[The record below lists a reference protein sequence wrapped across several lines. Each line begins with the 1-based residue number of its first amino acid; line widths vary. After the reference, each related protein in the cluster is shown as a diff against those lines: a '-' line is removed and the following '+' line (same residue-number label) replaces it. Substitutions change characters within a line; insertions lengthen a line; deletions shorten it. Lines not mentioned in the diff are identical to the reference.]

1 MATQDLSR
9 DYPDALARGGRRGPI
24 FRALAVTGVVL
35 ACVGALWLTGSE
47 RAEGFTVALLVG
59 LSAIGVFAL
68 LAALTGVLRVTGE
81 DPALGLFRAA
91 LDGASEGVAITSG
104 AGRVIYANAALRAR
118 SRAQYDL
125 RTIEQAF
132 GGEAGKAEAVYRLI
146 KAACEGREAEEEV
159 RAGLSIK
166 VRPLPGSARRSQLA
180 VWTVHESPSL
190 PSMLRFEAPQPTLDP
205 VSPAA
210 ADSCDS
216 AAPAP
221 LEVADGVLARETDTG
236 FMRFFQNTPMAIAT
250 VDRAGKVA
258 RANALCARLFE
269 STRSGQ
275 KQQPDGSSILDIV
288 AERDRAALEAH
299 IGRAAGRG
307 GELVPPLDAALAGQA
322 ERWARFYVTPV
333 DQEDGEAAIVYALEI
348 TEQRSL
354 ESQFLQSQKLET
366 VGQLAGG
373 IAHDFNNVLSAIIM
387 ATDFLLNAHRPSDPS
402 FQDIMQIKQNA
413 NRAASL
419 VRQLLAF
426 SRRQTLRPQVLDLGE
441 ALSDLSILLRRL
453 IGEKVTLDV
462 QRHEVWPVKA
472 DLSQFEQVIV
482 NLAINARD
490 AMPDGGKLTV
500 RASNVTQSE
509 TNKFESWSLPAGDCV
524 LVEVADTGTGIPP
537 DIIGRIFE
545 PFFSTKEVGKGTG
558 LGLSTVYGIVK
569 QTGGFIVPDSEVG
582 KGTAFRIFLPRY
594 TPTAEDLASLKP
606 AETERRPS
614 RTADDTGQG
623 TILLVEDE
631 EGLRGLNARGLKSRG
646 YNVLEAGNGLEA
658 IELIDSH
665 DGSIDLVVSDVVMPE
680 MDGPTLLK
688 ELRQRSSNLKFIFVS
703 GYAEEAFAKSL
714 PEGGQFEFLAKPFTL
729 KQLVAKVKDT
739 MAQGTPS
746 RLQ

>member
-1 MATQDLSR
+1 MATQDLSG
-9 DYPDALARGGRRGPI
+9 DYPGALARDGRRGLML
-24 FRALAVTGVVL
+24 RALAVAAAILGL
-35 ACVGALWLTGSE
+35 AAALWLTGSG
-47 RAEGFTVALLVG
+47 RTEGFTVVLLVA

-68 LAALTGVLRVTGE
+68 LAALTGVLRVTAE
-81 DPALGLFRAA
+81 DPTLGLLRAV
-91 LDGASEGVAITSG
+91 LDGASEGIAVTAG
-104 AGRVIYANAALRAR
+104 AGRVIYANPTLRAR
-118 SRAQYDL
+118 SRAPQDF

-132 GGEAGKAEAVYRLI
+132 GVQAGNAEAIYRLI
-146 KAACEGREAEEEV
+146 RAACEGRELEEEV
-159 RAGLSIK
+159 QAGLSIS
-166 VRPLPGSARRSQLA
+166 VRPLPGDARRSQLA
-180 VWTVHESPSL
+180 AWTVRESVAPPPAHS
-190 PSMLRFEAPQPTLDP
+190 FEAPQPIAVP
-205 VSPAA
+205 ASPAPA
-210 ADSCDS
+210 AS
-216 AAPAP
+216 APP
-221 LEVADGVLARETDTG
+221 QADGALIRETDTG

-250 VDRAGKVA
+250 VDRAGKIA
-258 RANALCARLFE
+258 RANALFTRLFE
-269 STRSGQ
+269 STRLGQ

-299 IGRAAGRG
+299 ISRAAGRR
-307 GELVPPLDAALAGQA
+307 GELAPPLDAALAGQG

-333 DQEDGEAAIVYALEI
+333 DQEDEETAIVYALEI

-462 QRHEVWPVKA
+462 QRREVWPVKA

-500 RASNVTQSE
+500 RASNITQSE
-509 TNKFESWSLPAGDCV
+509 TSKFEGWSLPAGDYV

-537 DIIGRIFE
+537 EIIGRIFE

-558 LGLSTVYGIVK
+558 LGLSTVYGIIK
-569 QTGGFIVPDSEVG
+569 QTGGFILPESEVG
-582 KGTAFRIFLPRY
+582 KGTVFRIFLPRH
-594 TPTAEDLASLKP
+594 TPTAEDLASIKP
-606 AETERRPS
+606 AAIEGRPS
-614 RTADDTGQG
+614 RAADDTGQG

-658 IELIDSH
+658 IELIDGH

-680 MDGPTLLK
+680 MDGPALLK
-688 ELRQRSSNLKFIFVS
+688 ELRKRSPNLKIIFVS

-729 KQLVAKVKDT
+729 KQLIAKVKDT
-739 MAQGTPS
+739 MADGTQS

>member
-1 MATQDLSR
+1 MATQDLSG
-9 DYPDALARGGRRGPI
+9 DYLGILERGNRRGLI
-24 FRALAVTGVVL
+24 LRAFAVTAALLGLAVV
-35 ACVGALWLTGSE
+35 LWLTGSE
-47 RAEGFTVALLVG
+47 RAVGFTLILLVV

-68 LAALTGVLRVTGE
+68 LAALTGVLRITSE
-81 DPALGLFRAA
+81 DPTPGLLTSV
-91 LDGASEGVAITSG
+91 LDGASEGIAVTTG
-104 AGRVIYANAALRAR
+104 AGRVIYANPALRAR
-118 SRAQYDL
+118 IRPEHDF

-132 GGEAGKAEAVYRLI
+132 EGGGRDSEAIYRLI
-146 KAACEGREAEEEV
+146 KAACDGREGQEDIHT
-159 RAGLSIK
+159 GLSIR
-166 VRPLPGSARRSQLA
+166 VRPLPRGARRSQLA
-180 VWTVHESPSL
+180 AWTVRERLAPPPVHS
-190 PSMLRFEAPQPTLDP
+190 FEPPQPILVSGSP
-205 VSPAA
+205 VAASP
-210 ADSCDS
+210 DV

-221 LEVADGVLARETDTG
+221 AADGTSVREADTG

-250 VDRAGKVA
+250 VDRGGKIA
-258 RANALCARLFE
+258 RANALFTRLFE
-269 STRSGQ
+269 STRLGQ

-288 AERDRAALEAH
+288 AERDRAALETH
-299 IGRAAGRG
+299 LGRAAGRR
-307 GELVPPLDAALAGQA
+307 GELATPLDAALAGHG

-333 DQEDGEAAIVYALEI
+333 DQDDEEAAIVYALEI

-490 AMPDGGKLTV
+490 AMPEGGKLTV

-509 TNKFESWSLPAGDCV
+509 TSKFEGWSLPAGDYV

-558 LGLSTVYGIVK
+558 LGLSTVYGIIK
-569 QTGGFIVPDSEVG
+569 QTGGFIIPESELG
-582 KGTAFRIFLPRY
+582 KGTVFRIFLPRH
-594 TPTAEDLASLKP
+594 TPTAEDMASIKP
-606 AETERRPS
+606 AATESRPA
-614 RTADDTGQG
+614 RAADDTGQG

-658 IELIDSH
+658 IELIDGH

-680 MDGPTLLK
+680 MDGPALLK
-688 ELRQRSSNLKFIFVS
+688 ELRKRSPNLKIIFVS

-739 MAQGTPS
+739 IAQGTQA

>member
-1 MATQDLSR
+1 MATQDLSG
-9 DYPDALARGGRRGPI
+9 DYPGALARDGRRGLML
-24 FRALAVTGVVL
+24 RALAVTAAILGL
-35 ACVGALWLTGSE
+35 AAALWLTGSG
-47 RAEGFTVALLVG
+47 RTEGFTVVLLVA

-68 LAALTGVLRVTGE
+68 LAALTGVLRVTAE
-81 DPALGLFRAA
+81 DPTLGLLRAV
-91 LDGASEGVAITSG
+91 LDGASEGIAVTAG
-104 AGRVIYANAALRAR
+104 AGRVIYANPTLRAR
-118 SRAQYDL
+118 SRAPQDF

-132 GGEAGKAEAVYRLI
+132 GVQAGNAEAIYRLI
-146 KAACEGREAEEEV
+146 RAACEGRELEEEV
-159 RAGLSIK
+159 QAGLSIS
-166 VRPLPGSARRSQLA
+166 VRPLPGDARRSQLA
-180 VWTVHESPSL
+180 AWTVRESVAPPPAHS
-190 PSMLRFEAPQPTLDP
+190 FEAPQPIAVP
-205 VSPAA
+205 ASPAPA
-210 ADSCDS
+210 AS
-216 AAPAP
+216 APP
-221 LEVADGVLARETDTG
+221 QADGALIRETDTG

-250 VDRAGKVA
+250 VDRAGKIA
-258 RANALCARLFE
+258 RANALFTRLFE
-269 STRSGQ
+269 STRLGQ

-299 IGRAAGRG
+299 ISRAAGRR
-307 GELVPPLDAALAGQA
+307 GELAPPLDAALAGQG

-333 DQEDGEAAIVYALEI
+333 DQEDEETAIVYALEI

-462 QRHEVWPVKA
+462 QRREVWPVKA

-500 RASNVTQSE
+500 RASNITQSE
-509 TNKFESWSLPAGDCV
+509 TSKFEGWSLPAGDYV

-537 DIIGRIFE
+537 EIIGRIFE

-558 LGLSTVYGIVK
+558 LGLSTVYGIIK
-569 QTGGFIVPDSEVG
+569 QTGGFILPDSEVG
-582 KGTAFRIFLPRY
+582 KGTVFRIFLPRH
-594 TPTAEDLASLKP
+594 TPTAEDLASIKP
-606 AETERRPS
+606 AAIEGRPS
-614 RTADDTGQG
+614 RAADDTGQG

-658 IELIDSH
+658 IELIDGH

-680 MDGPTLLK
+680 MDGPALLK
-688 ELRQRSSNLKFIFVS
+688 ELRKRSPNLKIIFVS

-729 KQLVAKVKDT
+729 KQLIAKVKDT
-739 MAQGTPS
+739 MADGTQS

>member
-1 MATQDLSR
+1 MATQDLSG
-9 DYPDALARGGRRGPI
+9 DYPGVLERGDRRGLI
-24 FRALAVTGVVL
+24 LRALAATAAVLGLAVV
-35 ACVGALWLTGSE
+35 LWLTGSE
-47 RAEGFTVALLVG
+47 RAAAFTLILLVV

-81 DPALGLFRAA
+81 DPTPGFVRSV
-91 LDGASEGVAITSG
+91 LDGAGEGIAVTTG
-104 AGRVIYANAALRAR
+104 TGRVIYANPAMRAR
-118 SRAQYDL
+118 IRPELDF

-132 GGEAGKAEAVYRLI
+132 GGEAGNAEALYRLI
-146 KAACEGREAEEEV
+146 KAACEGRDAQEDIHT
-159 RAGLSIK
+159 GLSIR
-166 VRPLPGSARRSQLA
+166 VRPLPGGVGGSQLMA
-180 VWTVHESPSL
+180 WTVREGLAPSPVHS
-190 PSMLRFEAPQPTLDP
+190 FEPPQSIMASGST
-205 VSPAA
+205 VAA
-210 ADSCDS
+210 STDAG
-216 AAPAP
+216 APAP
-221 LEVADGVLARETDTG
+221 SAEGTLVREADTG

-250 VDRAGKVA
+250 VDRGGKIA
-258 RANALCARLFE
+258 RANALFTRLFE
-269 STRSGQ
+269 STRLGQ
-275 KQQPDGSSILDIV
+275 KQQADGSSILDIV
-288 AERDRAALEAH
+288 AERDRASLETH
-299 IGRAAGRG
+299 LGRRA
-307 GELVPPLDAALAGQA
+307 ELATPLDAGLAGQG

-333 DQEDGEAAIVYALEI
+333 DQDDEEAAIVYALEI

-462 QRHEVWPVKA
+462 QRHDVWPVKA

-509 TNKFESWSLPAGDCV
+509 TSKFEGWSLPAGDYV
-524 LVEVADTGTGIPP
+524 LVEVADTGTGISPE
-537 DIIGRIFE
+537 IIGRIFE

-558 LGLSTVYGIVK
+558 LGLSTVYGIIK
-569 QTGGFIVPDSEVG
+569 QTGGFIIPESELG
-582 KGTAFRIFLPRY
+582 KGTMFRIFLPRH
-594 TPTAEDLASLKP
+594 TPTAEDLASIKP
-606 AETERRPS
+606 ATTESRP
-614 RTADDTGQG
+614 
-623 TILLVEDE
+623 
-631 EGLRGLNARGLKSRG
+631 AR
-646 YNVLEAGNGLEA
+646 AA
-658 IELIDSH
+658 
-665 DGSIDLVVSDVVMPE
+665 
-680 MDGPTLLK
+680 
-688 ELRQRSSNLKFIFVS
+688 
-703 GYAEEAFAKSL
+703 
-714 PEGGQFEFLAKPFTL
+714 
-729 KQLVAKVKDT
+729 
-739 MAQGTPS
+739 
-746 RLQ
+746 

>member
-1 MATQDLSR
+1 MATQDLSG
-9 DYPDALARGGRRGPI
+9 DYPGVLERGNRRGLI
-24 FRALAVTGVVL
+24 LRAFAATAAILGLAVV
-35 ACVGALWLTGSE
+35 LWLTGSE
-47 RAEGFTVALLVG
+47 RAAAFTLILLVV

-68 LAALTGVLRVTGE
+68 LAALTGVLRLAGE
-81 DPALGLFRAA
+81 DPTPGFVRSV
-91 LDGASEGVAITSG
+91 LDGASEGIAVTTG
-104 AGRVIYANAALRAR
+104 TGRVIYANPALRAR
-118 SRAQYDL
+118 VRPELDF
-125 RTIEQAF
+125 RTIDQAF
-132 GGEAGKAEAVYRLI
+132 GAESGNAEALYRLI
-146 KAACEGREAEEEV
+146 KAACEGRDAQEDIHT
-159 RAGLSIK
+159 GLSIR
-166 VRPLPGSARRSQLA
+166 VRPLPGGVGGSQLMA
-180 VWTVHESPSL
+180 WTFRESLAPPPVHSLEPPQSIMASGSPVVAS
-190 PSMLRFEAPQPTLDP
+190 PDP
-205 VSPAA
+205 P
-210 ADSCDS
+210 
-216 AAPAP
+216 APASSP
-221 LEVADGVLARETDTG
+221 EGTSVREADTG

-250 VDRAGKVA
+250 VDRGGKIA
-258 RANALCARLFE
+258 RANALFTRLFE
-269 STRSGQ
+269 STRLGQ

-288 AERDRAALEAH
+288 AERDRAALETH
-299 IGRAAGRG
+299 LGRR
-307 GELVPPLDAALAGQA
+307 GELATPLDAALAGQG

-333 DQEDGEAAIVYALEI
+333 DQDDEEAAIVYALEI

-509 TNKFESWSLPAGDCV
+509 TSKFEGWSLPAGDYV

-558 LGLSTVYGIVK
+558 LGLSTVYGIIK
-569 QTGGFIVPDSEVG
+569 QTGGFIIPESELG
-582 KGTAFRIFLPRY
+582 KGTMFRIFLPRH
-594 TPTAEDLASLKP
+594 TPTAEDLASIKP
-606 AETERRPS
+606 ATTESRPA
-614 RTADDTGQG
+614 RAADDTGQG

-658 IELIDSH
+658 IELIDGH
-665 DGSIDLVVSDVVMPE
+665 DGTIDLVVSDVVMPE
-680 MDGPTLLK
+680 MDGPALLK
-688 ELRQRSSNLKFIFVS
+688 ELRKRSPNLKIIFVS

-714 PEGGQFEFLAKPFTL
+714 PDGGQFEFLAKPFTL
-729 KQLVAKVKDT
+729 KQLIAKVKDT
-739 MAQGTPS
+739 IAQGTQA

>member
-1 MATQDLSR
+1 MATQDLSG
-9 DYPDALARGGRRGPI
+9 DYPGALARDGRRGLML
-24 FRALAVTGVVL
+24 RALAVAAAILGL
-35 ACVGALWLTGSE
+35 AAALWLTGSG
-47 RAEGFTVALLVG
+47 RTEGFTVVLLVA

-68 LAALTGVLRVTGE
+68 LAALTGVLRVTAE
-81 DPALGLFRAA
+81 DPTLGLLRAV
-91 LDGASEGVAITSG
+91 LDGASEGIAVTAG
-104 AGRVIYANAALRAR
+104 AGRVIYANPTLRAR
-118 SRAQYDL
+118 SRAPQDF

-132 GGEAGKAEAVYRLI
+132 GVQAGNAEAIYRLI
-146 KAACEGREAEEEV
+146 RAACEGRELEEEV
-159 RAGLSIK
+159 QAGLSIS
-166 VRPLPGSARRSQLA
+166 VRPLPGDARRSQLA
-180 VWTVHESPSL
+180 AWTVRESVAPPPAHS
-190 PSMLRFEAPQPTLDP
+190 FEAPQPIAVP
-205 VSPAA
+205 ASPAPA
-210 ADSCDS
+210 AS
-216 AAPAP
+216 APP
-221 LEVADGVLARETDTG
+221 QADGALIRETDTG

-250 VDRAGKVA
+250 VDRAGKIA
-258 RANALCARLFE
+258 RANALFTRLFE
-269 STRSGQ
+269 STRLGQ

-299 IGRAAGRG
+299 ISRAAGRR
-307 GELVPPLDAALAGQA
+307 GELAPPLDAALAGQG

-333 DQEDGEAAIVYALEI
+333 DQEDEETAIVYALEI

-402 FQDIMQIKQNA
+402 FQDIMQIKQNT

-462 QRHEVWPVKA
+462 QRREVWPVKA

-500 RASNVTQSE
+500 RASNITQSE
-509 TNKFESWSLPAGDCV
+509 TSKFEGWSLPAGDYV

-537 DIIGRIFE
+537 EIIGRIFE

-558 LGLSTVYGIVK
+558 LGLSTVYGIIK
-569 QTGGFIVPDSEVG
+569 QTGGFILPESEVG
-582 KGTAFRIFLPRY
+582 KGTVFRIFLPRH
-594 TPTAEDLASLKP
+594 TPTAEDLASIKP
-606 AETERRPS
+606 AAIEGRPS
-614 RTADDTGQG
+614 RAADDTGQG

-658 IELIDSH
+658 IELIDGH

-680 MDGPTLLK
+680 MDGPALLK
-688 ELRQRSSNLKFIFVS
+688 ELRKRSPNLKIIFVS

-729 KQLVAKVKDT
+729 KQLIAKVKDT
-739 MAQGTPS
+739 MADGTQS

>member
-1 MATQDLSR
+1 MVTQDLSG
-9 DYPDALARGGRRGPI
+9 DYPGVLERGNRRGLI
-24 FRALAVTGVVL
+24 LRALAVTAAVL
-35 ACVGALWLTGSE
+35 GLAAALWLTGSE
-47 RAEGFTVALLVG
+47 RAEGFTLVLLVV

-68 LAALTGVLRVTGE
+68 LAALTGVLRVVGE
-81 DPALGLFRAA
+81 DPSLALFKGI
-91 LDGASEGVAITSG
+91 LDGASEGIAVTAG
-104 AGRVIYANAALRAR
+104 AGRVIYANPALRVR
-118 SRAQYDL
+118 SSAQHDF
-125 RTIEQAF
+125 RSIEQAL
-132 GGEAGKAEAVYRLI
+132 GGKAGKPEAIYRLI

-159 RAGLSIK
+159 HAGLTVR
-166 VRPLPGSARRSQLA
+166 VRPLSCGARRSQLA
-180 VWTVHESPSL
+180 AWTVRESISPPSESGL
-190 PSMLRFEAPQPTLDP
+190 EMPPPTTVPGSPAPT
-205 VSPAA
+205 VSP
-210 ADSCDS
+210 DM
-216 AAPAP
+216 AAPVRPQTANGAS
-221 LEVADGVLARETDTG
+221 VRATDTG

-250 VDRAGKVA
+250 VDRAGKIA
-258 RANALCARLFE
+258 RANALFNRLFE
-269 STRSGQ
+269 STRLGQ
-275 KQQPDGSSILDIV
+275 KQQPDGSSILEIV

-299 IGRAAGRG
+299 IARAAGRH
-307 GELVPPLDAALAGQA
+307 GELATPLDAALAGQG
-322 ERWARFYVTPV
+322 ERWARFYITPV
-333 DQEDGEAAIVYALEI
+333 DQEDEEAAIVYALEI
-348 TEQRSL
+348 TEQRTL
-354 ESQFLQSQKLET
+354 ESRFLQSQKLDM

-413 NRAASL
+413 NRAAGL

-453 IGEKVTLDV
+453 IGEKVVLDV

-500 RASNVTQSE
+500 RASNITRSE
-509 TNKFESWSLPAGDCV
+509 TSKFEGWSLPAGDYV

-537 DIIGRIFE
+537 EIIGRIFE

-558 LGLSTVYGIVK
+558 LGLSTVYGIIK
-569 QTGGFIVPDSEVG
+569 QTGGFILPESEVG

-606 AETERRPS
+606 AATDGRPS
-614 RTADDTGQG
+614 RAADDTGQG

-646 YNVLEAGNGLEA
+646 YNVLEAGNGVEA
-658 IELIDSH
+658 IERIDGH

-680 MDGPTLLK
+680 MDGPALLK
-688 ELRQRSSNLKFIFVS
+688 ELRKRSPNLKIIFVS

-714 PEGGQFEFLAKPFTL
+714 PDGGQFEFLAKPFTL
-729 KQLVAKVKDT
+729 KQLIAKVKDT
-739 MAQGTPS
+739 MAEGAQS

>member
-1 MATQDLSR
+1 
-9 DYPDALARGGRRGPI
+9 
-24 FRALAVTGVVL
+24 LAVTAAVV
-35 ACVGALWLTGSE
+35 ASAAALLLTGGE
-47 RAEGFTVALLVG
+47 RAEGFTVALLVV
-59 LSAIGVFAL
+59 LSTIGVFAL
-68 LAALTGVLRVTGE
+68 LAALTGIVRVAGD
-81 DPALGLFRAA
+81 DPRLALFRAV
-91 LDGASEGVAITSG
+91 LDQASEGIAVT
-104 AGRVIYANAALRAR
+104 GRGGRIVYVNPALQVLIGPERD
-118 SRAQYDL
+118 S
-125 RTIEQAF
+125 RTIELAL
-132 GGEAGKAEAVYRLI
+132 GNDAGNAEAIYRLI
-146 KAACEGREAEEEV
+146 KAAAEGREVDEEIQAAASCFE
-159 RAGLSIK
+159 AGRCLSVK
-166 VRPLPGSARRSQLA
+166 VRPLPGRAGRAQLA
-180 VWTVHESPSL
+180 VWTIREGARPGEVSAFAAPPPTYEPGPASVAAPVTRQADL
-190 PSMLRFEAPQPTLDP
+190 EAP
-205 VSPAA
+205 SI
-210 ADSCDS
+210 
-216 AAPAP
+216 
-221 LEVADGVLARETDTG
+221 READTG
-236 FMRFFQNTPMAIAT
+236 FMRFFQSTPMAIAT
-250 VDRAGKVA
+250 VDRAGKIA
-258 RANALCARLFE
+258 RANALFARLFA
-269 STRSGQ
+269 STHPGQ
-275 KQQPDGSSILDIV
+275 KQSPDGCSILEIV
-288 AERDRAALEAH
+288 AERDRAGLEAQ
-299 IGRAAGRG
+299 IGRAAGRL
-307 GELVPPLDAALAGQA
+307 GEMAAPLDAALAGQG

-333 DQEDGEAAIVYALEI
+333 DQEDDEAAIVYALEI

-373 IAHDFNNVLSAIIM
+373 IAHDFNNVLSAIMM

-426 SRRQTLRPQVLDLGE
+426 SRRQTLRPQMLDLGE

-462 QRHEVWPVKA
+462 QRREVWPVKA

-482 NLAINARD
+482 NLSINARD

-500 RASNVTQSE
+500 RASNITQSD
-509 TNKFESWSLPAGDCV
+509 TSKFEGWSLPAGDYV

-537 DIIGRIFE
+537 EIIGRIFE

-569 QTGGFIVPDSEVG
+569 QTGGFILPESEVG
-582 KGTAFRIFLPRY
+582 KGTVFRIFLPRY
-594 TPTAEDLASLKP
+594 TPTADDLASIKP
-606 AETERRPS
+606 ATGEGQPS

-631 EGLRGLNARGLKSRG
+631 EGLRGLNARGLRSRG
-646 YNVLEAGNGLEA
+646 YGVLEAGNGVEA

-665 DGSIDLVVSDVVMPE
+665 DGTIDLVVSDVVMPE
-680 MDGPTLLK
+680 MDGPALLK
-688 ELRQRSSNLKFIFVS
+688 ELRKRSPNLKIIFVS

-729 KQLVAKVKDT
+729 KQLIAKVKDT
-739 MAQGTPS
+739 MAERPQS

>member
-1 MATQDLSR
+1 MATQDLSG
-9 DYPDALARGGRRGPI
+9 DYPGVLERGSRRGLMI
-24 FRALAVTGVVL
+24 RAFAVTAAVL
-35 ACVGALWLTGSE
+35 GLAAALWLTGSE
-47 RAEGFTVALLVG
+47 RAEGFTVLLLVA
-59 LSAIGVFAL
+59 LSIIGVFAL
-68 LAALTGVLRVTGE
+68 LAALTGVIRVAGE
-81 DPALGLFRAA
+81 DPAAA
-91 LDGASEGVAITSG
+91 LLKAVFDAASDGIAVTAG
-104 AGRVIYANAALRAR
+104 AGRVIYANSALRAR
-118 SRAQYDL
+118 IRPDHDFRS
-125 RTIEQAF
+125 IEQAF
-132 GGEAGKAEAVYRLI
+132 GGENAEAIYRLI
-146 KAACEGREAEEEV
+146 KAACEGRDGQEHIHP
-159 RAGLSIK
+159 GLIIR
-166 VRPLPGSARRSQLA
+166 VRPLPGGTRRA
-180 VWTVHESPSL
+180 PRAAWTVKESTSPPL
-190 PSMLRFEAPQPTLDP
+190 LHGVEPAQPIGSE
-205 VSPAA
+205 VAASPDA
-210 ADSCDS
+210 
-216 AAPAP
+216 AAPASAQT
-221 LEVADGVLARETDTG
+221 ADGALVPEADIG

-250 VDRAGKVA
+250 VDRGGKIA
-258 RANALCARLFE
+258 RANALFTRLLE
-269 STRSGQ
+269 STRLGQ

-299 IGRAAGRG
+299 LGRAAGRP
-307 GELVPPLDAALAGQA
+307 GELAAPLDAALAGQG

-333 DQEDGEAAIVYALEI
+333 DQDDAEAAIVYALEI

-490 AMPDGGKLTV
+490 AMPEGGKLTV
-500 RASNVTQSE
+500 LASNVTQSE
-509 TNKFESWSLPAGDCV
+509 TSKFEGWSLPAGDYV

-537 DIIGRIFE
+537 EIIGRIFE

-569 QTGGFIVPDSEVG
+569 QTGGFIVPESELG
-582 KGTAFRIFLPRY
+582 KGTVFRIFLPRH
-594 TPTAEDLASLKP
+594 TPTAEDLASIKP
-606 AETERRPS
+606 AATESRPM
-614 RTADDTGQG
+614 RAADDTGQG

-646 YNVLEAGNGLEA
+646 YNVLEAGNGVEA
-658 IELIDSH
+658 IELIDGH
-665 DGSIDLVVSDVVMPE
+665 DGNIDLVVSDVVMPE
-680 MDGPTLLK
+680 MDGPALLK
-688 ELRQRSSNLKFIFVS
+688 ELRQRSPDLKIIFVS

-729 KQLVAKVKDT
+729 KQLIAKVKDT
-739 MAQGTPS
+739 MAQGTPAH
-746 RLQ
+746 LQ

>member
-1 MATQDLSR
+1 MATQDLSG
-9 DYPDALARGGRRGPI
+9 DYPGVLERGNRRSLI
-24 FRALAVTGVVL
+24 LRALAATAAVL
-35 ACVGALWLTGSE
+35 GLAAVLWLTGSE
-47 RAEGFTVALLVG
+47 RAAPFTLILLVV
-59 LSAIGVFAL
+59 LSAVGVCAL
-68 LAALTGVLRVTGE
+68 LAALTGVLRVAGE
-81 DPALGLFRAA
+81 DTTPSFVTSV
-91 LDGASEGVAITSG
+91 LDGASEGIAVTTE
-104 AGRVIYANAALRAR
+104 AGRVIYANPAMRAR
-118 SRAQYDL
+118 IRPEL
-125 RTIEQAF
+125 NFCTIEQAF
-132 GGEAGKAEAVYRLI
+132 GGDSGNAEALYRLI
-146 KAACEGREAEEEV
+146 KAACEGRDAQEDIHT
-159 RAGLSIK
+159 GLSIR
-166 VRPLPGSARRSQLA
+166 VRPLPGGVRGSQLVA
-180 VWTVHESPSL
+180 WTVREGLAQPPVHSFEPTQSITASGSPV
-190 PSMLRFEAPQPTLDP
+190 PSGTEAGAQG
-205 VSPAA
+205 A
-210 ADSCDS
+210 S
-216 AAPAP
+216 AEGA
-221 LEVADGVLARETDTG
+221 LVREADTG

-250 VDRAGKVA
+250 VDRGGKIA
-258 RANALCARLFE
+258 RANALFTRLFE
-269 STRSGQ
+269 STRLGQ

-288 AERDRAALEAH
+288 AERDRAALETH
-299 IGRAAGRG
+299 LGRR
-307 GELVPPLDAALAGQA
+307 GELAIPLDAALAGQG

-333 DQEDGEAAIVYALEI
+333 DQDDEEAAIVYALEI

-453 IGEKVTLDV
+453 IGEKVALDV

-509 TNKFESWSLPAGDCV
+509 TSKFEGWSLPAGDYV
-524 LVEVADTGTGIPP
+524 LVEVADTGTGISP

-558 LGLSTVYGIVK
+558 LGLSTVYGIIK
-569 QTGGFIVPDSEVG
+569 QTGGFIIPESELG
-582 KGTAFRIFLPRY
+582 KGTMFRIFLPRH
-594 TPTAEDLASLKP
+594 TPTAEDLASIKP
-606 AETERRPS
+606 AATESRPA
-614 RTADDTGQG
+614 RAADDTGQG

-658 IELIDSH
+658 IELIDGH

-680 MDGPTLLK
+680 MDGPALLK
-688 ELRQRSSNLKFIFVS
+688 ELRKRSPHLKIIFVS

-729 KQLVAKVKDT
+729 KQLIAKVKDT
-739 MAQGTPS
+739 MAQETQA

>member
-1 MATQDLSR
+1 MATQDLSG
-9 DYPDALARGGRRGPI
+9 DYPGALARDGRRGLML
-24 FRALAVTGVVL
+24 RALAVAAAILGL
-35 ACVGALWLTGSE
+35 AAALWLTGSG
-47 RAEGFTVALLVG
+47 RTEGFTVVLLVA

-68 LAALTGVLRVTGE
+68 LAALTGVLRVTAE
-81 DPALGLFRAA
+81 DPTLGLLRAV
-91 LDGASEGVAITSG
+91 LDGASEGIAVTAG
-104 AGRVIYANAALRAR
+104 AGRVIYANPTLRAR
-118 SRAQYDL
+118 SRAPQDF

-132 GGEAGKAEAVYRLI
+132 GVQAGNAEAIYRLI
-146 KAACEGREAEEEV
+146 RAACEGRELEEEV
-159 RAGLSIK
+159 QAGLSIS
-166 VRPLPGSARRSQLA
+166 VRPLPGDARRSQLA
-180 VWTVHESPSL
+180 AWTVRESVAPPPARS
-190 PSMLRFEAPQPTLDP
+190 FEAPQPIAVP
-205 VSPAA
+205 ASPAPA
-210 ADSCDS
+210 AS
-216 AAPAP
+216 APP
-221 LEVADGVLARETDTG
+221 QADGALIRETDTG

-250 VDRAGKVA
+250 VDRAGKIA
-258 RANALCARLFE
+258 RANALFTRLFE
-269 STRSGQ
+269 STRLGQ

-299 IGRAAGRG
+299 ISRAAGRR
-307 GELVPPLDAALAGQA
+307 GELAPPLDAALAGQG

-333 DQEDGEAAIVYALEI
+333 DQEDEETAIVYALEI

-462 QRHEVWPVKA
+462 QRREVWPVKA

-500 RASNVTQSE
+500 RASNITQSE
-509 TNKFESWSLPAGDCV
+509 TSKFEGWSLPAGDYV

-537 DIIGRIFE
+537 EIIGRIFE

-558 LGLSTVYGIVK
+558 LGLSTVYGIIK
-569 QTGGFIVPDSEVG
+569 QTGGFILPESEVG
-582 KGTAFRIFLPRY
+582 KGTVFRIFLPRH
-594 TPTAEDLASLKP
+594 TPTAEDLASIKP
-606 AETERRPS
+606 AAIEGRPS
-614 RTADDTGQG
+614 RAADDTGQG

-658 IELIDSH
+658 IELIDGH

-680 MDGPTLLK
+680 MDGPALLK
-688 ELRQRSSNLKFIFVS
+688 ELRKRSPNLKIIFVS

-729 KQLVAKVKDT
+729 KQLIAKVKDT
-739 MAQGTPS
+739 MADGTQS

>member
-1 MATQDLSR
+1 MATQDLSG
-9 DYPDALARGGRRGPI
+9 DYPGVLERGNRRGLI
-24 FRALAVTGVVL
+24 LRAFAATAAVLGLAVV
-35 ACVGALWLTGSE
+35 LWLTGSE
-47 RAEGFTVALLVG
+47 RAAAFALVLLVV

-68 LAALTGVLRVTGE
+68 LAALTGVLRIAGE
-81 DPALGLFRAA
+81 DPTTSFFTSV
-91 LDGASEGVAITSG
+91 LDSASEGIAVATG
-104 AGRVIYANAALRAR
+104 AGRVIYANPALRAR
-118 SRAQYDL
+118 LRPKLDF
-125 RTIEQAF
+125 RTIEHAF
-132 GGEAGKAEAVYRLI
+132 GGGAGNSEALYRLI
-146 KAACEGREAEEEV
+146 KAASEGRGAQEDIHT
-159 RAGLSIK
+159 GLSIS
-166 VRPLPGSARRSQLA
+166 VRPLPARVGGAQLM
-180 VWTVHESPSL
+180 VWTVRESLAPPPVHSL
-190 PSMLRFEAPQPTLDP
+190 APPQSII
-205 VSPAA
+205 VSGSPLAA
-210 ADSCDS
+210 RPDA

-221 LEVADGVLARETDTG
+221 AAEGTSVREADTG

-250 VDRAGKVA
+250 VDRGGKIA
-258 RANALCARLFE
+258 RANALFTRLFE
-269 STRSGQ
+269 STRLGQ
-275 KQQPDGSSILDIV
+275 TQQPDGSSILDIV
-288 AERDRAALEAH
+288 AERDRAALETH
-299 IGRAAGRG
+299 LGRR
-307 GELVPPLDAALAGQA
+307 GELATPLDAALAGQG

-333 DQEDGEAAIVYALEI
+333 DQDDAEAAIVYALEI

-453 IGEKVTLDV
+453 IGEKVALDV

-500 RASNVTQSE
+500 RANNVTQSE
-509 TNKFESWSLPAGDCV
+509 TSKFEGWSLPAGDYV
-524 LVEVADTGTGIPP
+524 LVEVADTGTGISPE
-537 DIIGRIFE
+537 IIDRIFE

-558 LGLSTVYGIVK
+558 LGLSTVYGIIK
-569 QTGGFIVPDSEVG
+569 QTGGFIVPESELG
-582 KGTAFRIFLPRY
+582 NGTVFRIFLPRH
-594 TPTAEDLASLKP
+594 TPTAEDLASIKP
-606 AETERRPS
+606 AATESRPA
-614 RTADDTGQG
+614 RAADDTGQG

-658 IELIDSH
+658 IELIDGH

-680 MDGPTLLK
+680 MDGPALLK
-688 ELRQRSSNLKFIFVS
+688 ELRKRSPHLKIIFVS

-729 KQLVAKVKDT
+729 KQLIAKVKDT
-739 MAQGTPS
+739 MAQETQA

>member
-1 MATQDLSR
+1 MATQDLSG
-9 DYPDALARGGRRGPI
+9 DYPGALARGGRRSLTL
-24 FRALAVTGVVL
+24 RALVVTVAIVGL
-35 ACVGALWLTGSE
+35 AAALWLTGSE
-47 RAEGFTVALLVG
+47 QAEGFTVVLLVV

-68 LAALTGVLRVTGE
+68 LAVLTGVLRVASE
-81 DPALGLFRAA
+81 DPTLALVTAV
-91 LDGASEGVAITSG
+91 LDGASDGIAITAG
-104 AGRVIYANAALRAR
+104 PGRVIYANPALRAR
-118 SRAQYDL
+118 ARAQQDF
-125 RTIEQAF
+125 RRIEQAF
-132 GGEAGKAEAVYRLI
+132 GGEAGHPEAIYRLI
-146 KAACEGREAEEEV
+146 KAACEGRDAQEDIHT
-159 RAGLSIK
+159 GLNIR
-166 VRPLPGSARRSQLA
+166 VRPLPGAAHRSQLSA
-180 VWTVHESPSL
+180 WTVRESLAPRLVHS
-190 PSMLRFEAPQPTLDP
+190 FEPPQPIIASG
-205 VSPAA
+205 SPAA
-210 ADSCDS
+210 AIPDA
-216 AAPAP
+216 AAPA
-221 LEVADGVLARETDTG
+221 VAQATDGASVREADTG

-250 VDRAGKVA
+250 VDRGGKIA
-258 RANALCARLFE
+258 RANALFTRLLD
-269 STRSGQ
+269 STRLGQ

-288 AERDRAALEAH
+288 AGRDRAALETH
-299 IGRAAGRG
+299 LGRAAGRH
-307 GELVPPLDAALAGQA
+307 GELAAPLDAALAGQG

-333 DQEDGEAAIVYALEI
+333 DQEDEEAAIVYALEI

-490 AMPDGGKLTV
+490 AMPEGGKLTV

-509 TNKFESWSLPAGDCV
+509 TSKFEGWSLPAGDYV

-558 LGLSTVYGIVK
+558 LGLSTVYGIIK
-569 QTGGFIVPDSEVG
+569 QTGGFIVPESEMG
-582 KGTAFRIFLPRY
+582 KGTVFRIFLPRH
-594 TPTAEDLASLKP
+594 TPTAEDLASIKP
-606 AETERRPS
+606 VATESRPT
-614 RTADDTGQG
+614 RAADDTGQG

-658 IELIDSH
+658 IELIDGH

-680 MDGPTLLK
+680 MDGPALLK
-688 ELRQRSSNLKFIFVS
+688 ELRKRSPNLKIIFVS

-714 PEGGQFEFLAKPFTL
+714 PDGGQFEFLAKPFTL
-729 KQLVAKVKDT
+729 KQLVAKVKDA
-739 MAQGTPS
+739 MAQGT
-746 RLQ
+746 

>member
-1 MATQDLSR
+1 MATQDLSG
-9 DYPDALARGGRRGPI
+9 DYPGVLEHGNRRGLI
-24 FRALAVTGVVL
+24 LRALAATAAVLGVAV
-35 ACVGALWLTGSE
+35 VLWLTGSE
-47 RAEGFTVALLVG
+47 RAAAFTLILLVV
-59 LSAIGVFAL
+59 LSAIGVFSL
-68 LAALTGVLRVTGE
+68 LATLTGVLRVAGE
-81 DPALGLFRAA
+81 DPTPGFARSV
-91 LDGASEGVAITSG
+91 LDGASEGIAVTTG
-104 AGRVIYANAALRAR
+104 TGRVIYANPALRAR
-118 SRAQYDL
+118 IRPELDF

-132 GGEAGKAEAVYRLI
+132 GDETGNSEALYRLI
-146 KAACEGREAEEEV
+146 KAACEGRDAQENIHT
-159 RAGLSIK
+159 GLSIR
-166 VRPLPGSARRSQLA
+166 VRRLPGGTGGSQLIA
-180 VWTVHESPSL
+180 WTLREGLAPTPVHSL
-190 PSMLRFEAPQPTLDP
+190 EPPQSTTASG
-205 VSPAA
+205 SPAA
-210 ADSCDS
+210 AGPDAGAPAS
-216 AAPAP
+216 AAEGT
-221 LEVADGVLARETDTG
+221 LIREADTG

-250 VDRAGKVA
+250 VDRGGKIA
-258 RANALCARLFE
+258 RANALFTRLFE
-269 STRSGQ
+269 STRLGQ
-275 KQQPDGSSILDIV
+275 RQQPDGSSILDIV
-288 AERDRAALEAH
+288 AERDRAALETH
-299 IGRAAGRG
+299 LGRR
-307 GELVPPLDAALAGQA
+307 GELATPLDAALAGQG

-333 DQEDGEAAIVYALEI
+333 DQDDAEAAIVYALEI

-373 IAHDFNNVLSAIIM
+373 MAHDFNNVLSAIMM

-462 QRHEVWPVKA
+462 QRRDVWPVKA

-500 RASNVTQSE
+500 QARNITQSDIS
-509 TNKFESWSLPAGDCV
+509 KFEGWSLPAGDYV

-537 DIIGRIFE
+537 DVIGRIFE
-545 PFFSTKEVGKGTG
+545 PFFSTKEKGKGTG
-558 LGLSTVYGIVK
+558 LGLSMVYGIIK
-569 QTGGFIVPDSEVG
+569 QTGGFILPESEVG
-582 KGTAFRIFLPRY
+582 KGTVFRIFLPRH
-594 TPTAEDLASLKP
+594 TPTAEDLASIKP
-606 AETERRPS
+606 TATESRPA
-614 RTADDTGQG
+614 RAADDTGQG

-658 IELIDSH
+658 IELIDGH

-680 MDGPTLLK
+680 MDGPALLK
-688 ELRQRSSNLKFIFVS
+688 ELRKRSPDLKIIFVS

-714 PEGGQFEFLAKPFTL
+714 PDGGQFEFLAKPFTL
-729 KQLVAKVKDT
+729 KQLIAKVKDT
-739 MAQGTPS
+739 MAQGAQA